1 MEKEE
6 KNIVVTGVG
15 GQGNILASRVI
26 STAAVKSGFSV
37 RGAET
42 LGAAQR
48 GGHVISQIRLG
59 PKAFSP
65 VIPQNSAHV
74 LLALEPVE
82 ALRVSHLI
90 SPDCLVI
97 VNTKSIMPPGVHV
110 GKEKY
115 PEEEEILQYLKCLT
129 SSVYSF
135 NAVDL
140 ATKAGDP
147 RTMNIVMVGALA
159 ATTNV
164 PLATD
169 VLRETI
175 KELVPM
181 GTETVNMKAFD
192 LGFETVRKMVEK
204 RSSVRGRA

>member
-1 MEKEE
+1 M
-6 KNIVVTGVG
+6 
-15 GQGNILASRVI
+15 
-26 STAAVKSGFSV
+26 
-37 RGAET
+37 
-42 LGAAQR
+42 
-48 GGHVISQIRLG
+48 
-59 PKAFSP
+59 
-65 VIPQNSAHV
+65 
-74 LLALEPVE
+74 
-82 ALRVSHLI
+82 
-90 SPDCLVI
+90 I

-115 PEEEEILQYLKCLT
+115 PKEEEILQYLKCLT

-147 RTMNIVMVGALA
+147 RTVNIVMVGALA

-164 PLATD
+164 PLAID

-175 KELVPM
+175 KELVPK

-192 LGFETVRKMVEK
+192 LGFETLRKMVEK
-204 RSSVRGRA
+204 KK